1 MFDIGLYGSGS
12 YLIEFTVQA
21 PILSEFTV
29 QAPTVDDINPE
40 LHQNKKN
47 ILYNSHLR
55 SLRSCSIHIIN
66 SIFGLLCCSPKTQLV
81 RGTLSPMPPAQMCR
95 SEHHRTIGGTD
106 SRDYSVSLRVA
117 YGFD

>member
-66 SIFGLLCCSPKTQLV
+66 SIFGLFVLQPENPARPRHLV
-81 RGTLSPMPPAQMCR
+81 
-95 SEHHRTIGGTD
+95 TD
-106 SRDYSVSLRVA
+106 ATSSDVQIRASQDHWGDGL
-117 YGFD
+117 